1 MFRKSNKTQRSPE
14 RGGVEKMI
22 RRWRE
27 EMGEVMKE
35 LKGMKEWKEELR
47 QMKKEVREEI
57 REQGRL

>member
-1 MFRKSNKTQRSPE
+1 
-14 RGGVEKMI
+14 MI

-35 LKGMKEWKEELR
+35 LKGMKKWKEELR